1 MNENGESRI
10 SKLMRDGEVVDR
22 AMKKAVR
29 QAMEMHRKL
38 GIPIVEW
45 IDGKIVVTPGEEIV
59 LPPEEE

>member
-10 SKLMRDGEVVDR
+10 AKAIRDGTVDR